1 MNKSRTFARAADL
14 PTTLHWQF
22 RAIVPASV
30 AGRVRMLF
38 LHIGRH
44 KSGTSS
50 IQHFFNQ
57 NRTALERDGI
67 LYPAPASG
75 VAHHAWSATIKDVQK
90 GLRDMS
96 ALGALRAMVD
106 DYAASANTVVVSSE
120 DFQNIL
126 KPELVREALG
136 RHDVTVVAYL
146 REHFAYAWPA
156 YSQRVQA
163 NRFTLSFAEFLED
176 FSQDYLEFLNR
187 WASAFG
193 ASSIKAR
200 IFDRSHLK
208 SGDVVEDFC
217 ALVGIDNPGR
227 YPRRRTANPSIGWRL
242 INAKIEINR
251 SLAGSWKAARVRGCA
266 LQSVRGAHREPSAA
280 CRKAGVRC
288 GVRRGLSAAVFG
300 ERRSNGAKIFRHR
313 RLAVPAELVG
323 RQPLGQRRLLHTGV
337 RRDACAGR
345 RFRRWRARCRMFF
358 RPTLPGGSAGRRQN
372 QPAQRRIKP
381 SRPGETCA
389 RDWSA
394 PRTKSCRP
402 VSRRRRS

>member
-1 MNKSRTFARAADL
+1 
-14 PTTLHWQF
+14 
-22 RAIVPASV
+22 
-30 AGRVRMLF
+30 MLF

-44 KSGTSS
+44 KSGSSS

-90 GLRDMS
+90 GLRDTS
-96 ALGALRAMVD
+96 ALGALRAMFD
-106 DYAASANTVVVSSE
+106 DYAASSNTVVVSSE

-136 RHDVTVVAYL
+136 RHDVTVLVYL
-146 REHFAYAWPA
+146 REHFAYAWSA

-200 IFDRSHLK
+200 IFDRSRLK

-217 ALVGIDNPGR
+217 AIVGIDNPGR
-227 YPRRRTANPSIGWRL
+227 YPHRRTANPSIGWRL
-242 INAKIEINR
+242 INAKIEISR
-251 SLAGSWKAARVRGCA
+251 SLLESGKALASEGALYNLFEALTASHPRLAEKPLFDAEFVAAYQRQFSESDAGMAQKYFGIDGSPFRLNWSGDSRWDSGDCSIPEFDEILRRPPFQALAREMSDVLPADVAARIGWPA
-266 LQSVRGAHREPSAA
+266 PKSIGA
-280 CRKAGVRC
+280 
-288 GVRRGLSAAVFG
+288 
-300 ERRSNGAKIFRHR
+300 AKDQTFQTR
-313 RLAVPAELVG
+313 
-323 RQPLGQRRLLHTGV
+323 
-337 RRDACAGR
+337 
-345 RFRRWRARCRMFF
+345 
-358 RPTLPGGSAGRRQN
+358 
-372 QPAQRRIKP
+372 
-381 SRPGETCA
+381 
-389 RDWSA
+389 
-394 PRTKSCRP
+394 
-402 VSRRRRS
+402 

>member
-1 MNKSRTFARAADL
+1 
-14 PTTLHWQF
+14 
-22 RAIVPASV
+22 
-30 AGRVRMLF
+30 MLF

-120 DFQNIL
+120 DFQDIL

-146 REHFAYAWPA
+146 REHFAYAWSA

-251 SLAGSWKAARVRGCA
+251 SLAGTGKPLASEGA
-266 LQSVRGAHREPSAA
+266 LYNLFEALTASHP
-280 CRKAGVRC
+280 
-288 GVRRGLSAAVFG
+288 
-300 ERRSNGAKIFRHR
+300 
-313 RLAVPAELVG
+313 RLAEKPVFDAEFVAAY
-323 RQPLGQRRLLHTGV
+323 QRRFLES
-337 RRDACAGR
+337 DAAMARKYFGIDGSPFRLNWSGDSRWDSDDCSIPEFDETLGRPPFQALAREMSDVLPADVAGR
-345 RFRRWRARCRMFF
+345 IGW
-358 RPTLPGGSAGRRQN
+358 
-372 QPAQRRIKP
+372 PAK
-381 SRPGETCA
+381 
-389 RDWSA
+389 
-394 PRTKSCRP
+394 KSTGAAKDQTFQTR
-402 VSRRRRS
+402 